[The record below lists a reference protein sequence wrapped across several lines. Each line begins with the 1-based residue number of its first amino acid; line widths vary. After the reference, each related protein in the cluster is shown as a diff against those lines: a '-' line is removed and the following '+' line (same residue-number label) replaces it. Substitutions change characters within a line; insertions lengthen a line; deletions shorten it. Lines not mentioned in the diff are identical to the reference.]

1 MATSFYGGMPGT
13 SFIIKSKFASIQA
26 MNDAFDSND
35 AYTDVWYDEYCIIDT
50 VNKNDKDNGKIFRR
64 GYNGAVYIGQIVG
77 PASGTPWITAGTFED
92 VANNS
97 GTEEN
102 DYRLYPIEI
111 EEGETGNYKIHGDAG
126 VQDSLNENN
135 LHAIKATVANNAL
148 VPGKEIEDGQEV
160 YNDSIE
166 WTWCNVRKYGTGENE
181 PDSYF
186 HIGFTFPYLVND
198 FSVATTDPYSSNNVN
213 IQRIDNFAHPF
224 YNHWRLNI
232 PRGISGDSLQ
242 NIRVINLN
250 SAPNITYID
259 TTASVPPTFSST
271 IESDGTTKLTV
282 NSAVKDGSNLQ
293 DQRFLVCQ
301 YKAYENTIIFNGSS
315 IESSAR
321 PHTFDIYLGEFD
333 WPVKTEIIP
342 ENGKIKTTFAS
353 EKESITTGGIV
364 KWLKSVSM
372 SEDGYLIRNYNFGN
386 SENSKGDSPKPAPIK
401 FIKEITQADNGIIT
415 ITYNTK
421 EENGIDYDKYASDP
435 VKWITNIGYNNNI
448 GSPDY
453 GKLTITYNTYTLNEN
468 DEKIYD
474 TNIFQTRSIKNMS
487 FTGRSKN
494 SSSGTVQNTPAFLQS
509 AVDKYIDVLDNNQ
522 YKTALNVQYS
532 SGNSNTFN
540 FNNNYIVDTFYS
552 SDSYLYIMYSSP
564 SARPNNGFTSQDIF
578 DKEKILRQRNFNP
591 NDSAAVE
598 AFWLELGINNYGEG
612 IFWYEL
618 GPLKNDKGLLIGP
631 SYTFDKLFYGDE
643 NPPESPS
650 IEQIKSALV
659 RKTGTLINIANLEG
673 KVVSVGGETDTK
685 YLFNYGLDPNNANS
699 LTWFYLGTTSETG
712 KAELT
717 VLEENSILP
726 DNWFAN
732 YTDPSYIFNY
742 KTYTFVDS
750 PLPSWNIT
758 TTNA

>member
-50 VNKNDKDNGKIFRR
+50 VNKNNKDNGKIFRR
-64 GYNGAVYIGQIVG
+64 GYNGAIYIGQIVG

-97 GTEEN
+97 ETEEN
-102 DYRLYPIEI
+102 DYRLYPVEVDQ
-111 EEGETGNYKIHGDAG
+111 GETGNYKIHGDAG
-126 VQDSLNENN
+126 TQNSLDENN

-242 NIRVINLN
+242 NIRIIARNN
-250 SAPNITYID
+250 APNITYID
-259 TTASVPPTFSST
+259 TIASVPTFNST

-282 NSAVKDGSNLQ
+282 NSAVISGSNLQ
-293 DQRFLVCQ
+293 NQRFLVCQ
-301 YKAYENTIIFNGSS
+301 YKAYENTIIFNGSP

-333 WPVKTEIIP
+333 WPVSTTISAQ
-342 ENGKIKTTFAS
+342 GMVTTTFAS
-353 EKESITTGGIV
+353 GKSSTAENV
-364 KWLKSVSM
+364 AKWVKSVSM
-372 SEDGYLIRNYNFGN
+372 TEDGYLIRNYNNGD
-386 SENSKGDSPKPAPIK
+386 SENSKGDNPAPTPIK
-401 FIKEITQADNGIIT
+401 FIQNITQAANGVIT

-421 EENGIDYDKYASDP
+421 EPTNPNQNQKFTSNPI
-435 VKWITNIGYNNNI
+435 KWITNIEYDNNVTDDGQPN
-448 GSPDY
+448 DNY
-453 GKLTITYNTYTLNEN
+453 GKLTVTYNNGESQSFST
-468 DEKIYD
+468 KA
-474 TNIFQTRSIKNMS
+474 IKNIE

-494 SSSGTVQNTPAFLQS
+494 SSSGTVQNTPAFLQP
-509 AVDKYIDVLDNNQ
+509 AADKYIDVLDNNQ
-522 YKTALNVQYS
+522 YKTALNIQYS
-532 SGNSNTFN
+532 SDNSNAFN

-564 SARPNNGFTSQDIF
+564 SVRPNADNGFTSSQ
-578 DKEKILRQRNFNP
+578 ILTNERILQRN
-591 NDSAAVE
+591 DS
-598 AFWLELGINNYGEG
+598 LNYSNLKINNYGD
-612 IFWYEL
+612 IYWYRL
-618 GPLKNDKGLLIGP
+618 GPLKNDKGLLVGP
-631 SYTFDKLFYGDE
+631 SYTFDELFDE

-659 RKTGTLINIANLEG
+659 SKTGTLINIADLEG
-673 KVVSVGGETDTK
+673 KIVSVGGEADTK
-685 YLFNYGLDPNNANS
+685 YLFNYGLDPDNANS

-717 VLEENSILP
+717 VLEENSVLP
-726 DNWFAN
+726 NNWFSD

-742 KTYTFVDS
+742 KTYTFVNS